1 MGRRPREEEDS
12 GIYHVIQRGNNR
24 EFVFDDDRDKEY
36 MIGLL
41 ILLSRR
47 GCIVYGYVIMGNHYH
62 LVLKTGGELLQTVM
76 HRLNLRYSKYYN
88 KEHERSGHVFQ
99 GRYKAI
105 PVRDEKYILALLR
118 YVHQNPVKAGVCKRV
133 EEYKWSSE
141 RFYREYKNGW
151 IDTDLVLGM
160 LSTDIRRAKKKYNE
174 FMSEE
179 ETADYENIKVIGGTL
194 ENQPEKER
202 IKKIVMRKSL
212 DEILMATEVTE
223 RDFNLIKSGSR
234 RRHLTGY
241 KLKYAIEALEMN
253 YTMKEIGESIKASDV
268 AIIQMLRRNT
278 DKNDLIS

>member
-1 MGRRPREEEDS
+1 MGRRPREEEEC

-24 EFVFDDDRDKEY
+24 EFVFDDNRDKKY
-36 MIGLL
+36 MIGQLM
-41 ILLSRR
+41 LLSRR

-141 RFYREYKNGW
+141 QYYQERMNGW

-160 LSTDIRRAKKKYNE
+160 LSADRISAIKKYNE
-174 FMSEE
+174 FMSEQ

-194 ENQPEKER
+194 VNRPEKER
-202 IKKIVMRKSL
+202 IKKIIKRKSL
-212 DEILMATEVTE
+212 DEILMATGVSEGE
-223 RDFNLIKSGSR
+223 FNLIKNRSR
-234 RRHLTGY
+234 RRDLTEY
-241 KLKYAIEALEMN
+241 KLKFAIEALQMN
-253 YTMKEIGESIKASDV
+253 YTIKEIGENIKVSDV

-278 DKNDLIS
+278 NENDLIS